1 MYFVI
6 RWSEN
11 NEDLAAVIEA
21 ETRAG
26 AEYSA
31 LKRNIPV
38 VIVTEA
44 DPDDIRDARAAKRLW
59 KYSPDRGHRAFG
71 MTLSAFHLTCVMIVG
86 VLTAALHTGRA
97 LAGEVPSLAP
107 QFLETTNAVRHDQQ

>member
-11 NEDLAAVIEA
+11 DEDRAVVIEA

-26 AEYSA
+26 AEYFA
-31 LKRNIPV
+31 LKRDIPAV
-38 VIVTEA
+38 VVYEA
-44 DPDDIRDARAAKRLW
+44 EPDDIRDARASKRLW

-71 MTLSAFHLTCVMIVG
+71 MTLGAFHLTCVMIVG

-97 LAGEVPSLAP
+97 IAGDVPSL
-107 QFLETTNAVRHDQQ
+107 TRNSW

>member
-11 NEDLAAVIEA
+11 DEDRAAVIEA

-38 VIVTEA
+38 VVVYEA
-44 DPDDIRDARAAKRLW
+44 EPDDIRDARVAKRLW
-59 KYSPDRGHRAFG
+59 KYSPDCGHRAFG
-71 MTLSAFHLTCVMIVG
+71 MTLSAFHLTCVMIIG
-86 VLTAALHTGRA
+86 VVTATLHTGRA
-97 LAGEVPSLAP
+97 LAGDVPSLVP
-107 QFLETTNAVRHDQQ
+107 KFLVTPHGS